1 MDYQSRRERLMA
13 QQSVDALWIEDPQN
27 LRYLT
32 GLELSAGGLL
42 LSQKEQLLFV
52 DGRYR
57 ERAIKSGLTLHPL
70 SLAELS
76 RHLIGRTLMLGFDS
90 QTTSYHRYEE
100 LRQALATATLKAIPS
115 PCCSLR
121 LIKDREEIAL
131 IEKSCEIASETMRI
145 ATAYLHPGVTER
157 EVALL
162 IERVLSDLGAEGPA
176 FPPIVAFGNHSSMP
190 HYRGGDLALQEGDR
204 VLIDLGA
211 KWRGY
216 CSDLTRTLFLGEP
229 PKELQ
234 RCFNLVERALAEAIQ
249 LCRPGATVGS
259 LDAHVRSIFREAG
272 LEDKFLHSLGHGLGL
287 DVHEPPRIRTDGHD
301 KDIPLQD
308 GMVLAI
314 EPGLYL
320 EGIGGVRLEETL
332 LVTTSSPK
340 VLTKF

>member
-1 MDYQSRRERLMA
+1 MDYQSRRERLVA
-13 QQSVDALWIEDPQN
+13 QESVDALWIEDPQN

-42 LSQKEQLLFV
+42 LSRTEQQLFV

-57 ERAIKSGLTLHPL
+57 ERALKSGLTLHPL

-76 RHLIGRTLMLGFDS
+76 GHLTGRSFTLGFDS

-100 LRQALATATLKAIPS
+100 LRQALGSATLQPLAS
-115 PCCSLR
+115 PCHSLR

-131 IEKSCEIASETMRI
+131 IEKSCQIAREAMRMAIASLR
-145 ATAYLHPGVTER
+145 PGVTER
-157 EVALL
+157 EIALL
-162 IERVLSDLGAEGPA
+162 IERLLSELGAEGPA

-190 HYRGGDLALQEGDR
+190 HYRAGDLALQENDR

-211 KWRGY
+211 KWQGY
-216 CSDLTRTLFLGEP
+216 CSDLTRTLFLGSP
-229 PKELQ
+229 PEELQ
-234 RCFNLVERALAEAIQ
+234 HCFALVEEALAGAIQ

-259 LDAHVRSIFREAG
+259 LDAHVRSIFHKAG

-287 DVHEPPRIRTDGHD
+287 DVHEPPRIRTDSVD
-301 KDIPLQD
+301 KDLVLQE

-314 EPGLYL
+314 EPALYL
-320 EGIGGVRLEETL
+320 QGVGGVRLEETL
-332 LVTTSSPK
+332 LVTASSPE